1 MSSDCCRIQDSARW
15 EMHGALR
22 GVPPSGTEATAW
34 RMSLLLP
41 QHWVR
46 EAENHPHQEPF
57 FISCNEIQEDHLQS
71 VSFSGREGATL
82 YVPSDFPRKENLDEA
97 GPWHPLSFPSTPS
110 PPETSFPKSTKCS
123 PCCPALSTL
132 FPPCFLEVLLSWHP
146 PSPAGAP
153 WSLLLPPV
161 HVGHPRGLCNTPA
174 HPPPPATTLGHATP
188 SDVPPTSFP
197 FRAWGIMNV
206 YSGLWFQHGTVLTGL
221 KLLDLRRWRLYSSF

>member
-34 RMSLLLP
+34 RMSLLPP

-57 FISCNEIQEDHLQS
+57 FIFCNEIQEDHLQS

-97 GPWHPLSFPSTPS
+97 GPWHPPSFPSTPS

-123 PCCPALSTL
+123 PCCPALSTA
-132 FPPCFLEVLLSWHP
+132 FPPCFLEVLLSWHL

-153 WSLLLPPV
+153 WSLFLPPV

-174 HPPPPATTLGHATP
+174 PQHQPPPLATP
-188 SDVPPTSFP
+188 HLLMSHRLHFL
-197 FRAWGIMNV
+197 
-206 YSGLWFQHGTVLTGL
+206 SGLGGLWMCTLAYDSNMVLC
-221 KLLDLRRWRLYSSF
+221 